1 MFLAMR
7 VVLSSWAMHHTVNL
21 YLTIAFSSEEKHA
34 ARIYPF
40 GILTFRCFVTWY
52 KMQACTSGGHQR
64 DGLFLNWPT
73 AV

>member
-7 VVLSSWAMHHTVNL
+7 IVLSSRAMHHTLNL

-52 KMQACTSGGHQR
+52 KMQVSKHAQVEVTR
-64 DGLFLNWPT
+64 EMVYF
-73 AV
+73 

>member
-1 MFLAMR
+1 
-7 VVLSSWAMHHTVNL
+7 MHHTLNL

-52 KMQACTSGGHQR
+52 KMQVSKHAQVEVTR
-64 DGLFLNWPT
+64 EMVYF
-73 AV
+73 